1 MRAGGIKEHSVRALA
16 LLVLVSLAGA
26 CGGAG
31 GEEGRDGPG
40 EYGDEAA
47 IRTVEAVQARRGG
60 LPLRERL
67 TGTVRATGQV
77 VIYPQV
83 SGPIVEVL
91 AENGDYVERGDPLV
105 RIRPQISQS
114 QLDQAQANLEV
125 ARAEAQRA
133 KANVEELEARFD
145 RTLMLAE
152 DSLVSAETVETERS
166 QLEAA
171 RATYSQAQAQ
181 VRQAEA
187 TVTERREAVGQTVVR
202 APISGRVGQRNAEV
216 GMQVDAGTA
225 LFTVG
230 SLDRM
235 RVEVP
240 VTQEMLGR
248 LREGQRV
255 EIRAESL
262 PDTVIT
268 AEISRIS
275 PFLEEG
281 SFSAEAEIDVP
292 NEAGTLIPGMFV
304 TVDVF
309 YGESELATLVPKSA
323 VYEDPNTGRL
333 GVFVAPSLGLEIQ
346 PVPPSGEDGTG
357 PFTPPTPLRFRA
369 VDVVAEGGQLVG
381 LDGVEAGEWV
391 VVVGQHLL
399 STAEGEGPVTA
410 RIRPI
415 TWERIVGLQQ
425 LQRQDLLRQ
434 FMEKQQRLARQRA
447 DSLADSL
454 AESGR
459 STSGTAR

>member
-1 MRAGGIKEHSVRALA
+1 MRASGRVRRIASPLA
-16 LLVLVSLAGA
+16 LLALLPLAA
-26 CGGAG
+26 CGGAD
-31 GEEGRDGPG
+31 GEEQGREGG
-40 EYGDEAA
+40 EYGDEAVM
-47 IRTVEAVQARRGG
+47 RTVEAVQARRGG

-77 VIYPQV
+77 AIYPQV
-83 SGPIVEVL
+83 SGPVVEVL

-105 RIRPQISQS
+105 RMRPQTSQS
-114 QLDQAQANLEV
+114 QLEQAQANLEV
-125 ARAEAQRA
+125 TRAELQRAEA
-133 KANVEELEARFD
+133 NVSELEARFE
-145 RTLMLAE
+145 RTLLLAE
-152 DSLVSAETVETERS
+152 DNLVSAETVETQRA

-171 RATYSQAQAQ
+171 RATLAQAQAQ

-187 TVTERREAVGQTVVR
+187 TVAERREALEQTIVR

-225 LFTVG
+225 LFTIG
-230 SLDRM
+230 SLDSV

-248 LREGQRV
+248 LEQGQRV

-281 SFSAEAEIDVP
+281 SFSAEAEIDVS
-292 NEAGTLIPGMFV
+292 NEGGLLIPGMFV
-304 TVDVF
+304 TADVF

-323 VYEDPNTGRL
+323 LYEDPATGRY
-333 GVFVAPSLGLEIQ
+333 GVFVAPSLVLEIQ
-346 PVPPSGEDGTG
+346 PVPPSGEEGTG
-357 PFTPPTPLRFRA
+357 PITPPTPIRFRPI
-369 VDVVAEGGQLVG
+369 DVVAEGQQLVG
-381 LDGVEAGEWV
+381 VEGIEAGDWV

-399 STAEGEGPVTA
+399 SNPEGEGPVTA
-410 RIRPI
+410 RIRPV
-415 TWERIVGLQQ
+415 TWERIVGLQR

-447 DSLADSL
+447 DSIAAAS
-454 AESGR
+454 ASN
-459 STSGTAR
+459 SGTSR